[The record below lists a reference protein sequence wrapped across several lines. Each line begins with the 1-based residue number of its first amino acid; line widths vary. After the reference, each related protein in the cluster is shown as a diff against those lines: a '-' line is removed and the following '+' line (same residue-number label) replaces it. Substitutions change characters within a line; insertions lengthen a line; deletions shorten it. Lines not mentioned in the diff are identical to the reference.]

1 MISAGE
7 ASDRVDEMLLNI
19 GNVYENEID
28 MVVTSLTGMVEPLI
42 IIMMGIVI
50 GIIVLSVMMPIMEMN
65 LMVQ

>member
-1 MISAGE
+1 MIAAGE
-7 ASDRVDEMLLNI
+7 ASDKVDEMLLNI

-28 MVVTSLTGMVEPLI
+28 MVVTSLTGIIEPLI
-42 IIMMGIVI
+42 IIMMGVII